1 MIRRLAA
8 FMGLE
13 LGDEQVA
20 VVEAMTTREF
30 MSAHD
35 DRFDDAMFCKVM
47 EERIGVPADADSTKV
62 QAVASD
68 AGVLPAVVA
77 EQIDALWAER
87 VAPVTGH
94 ADFASLAAAIDP
106 G

>member
-1 MIRRLAA
+1 
-8 FMGLE
+8 
-13 LGDEQVA
+13 
-20 VVEAMTTREF
+20 
-30 MSAHD
+30 
-35 DRFDDAMFCKVM
+35 
-47 EERIGVPADADSTKV
+47 V

-68 AGVLPAVVA
+68 AGVLPAAIA

-87 VAPVTGH
+87 VLPETGH